1 MAAWK
6 DHWPLARRWAFLKRR
21 LLGLPQKPG
30 FMEVDFCPL
39 PEIVSNACGFWLGL
53 VVDPGLDLILATSIL
68 DEPPIVQDL
77 AEILSGAMECL
88 LPCGRF
94 RPEVVV
100 LRDNPEW
107 ERLFPYLNQV
117 DIEAVV
123 TEDLLHWDEK
133 ADELI
138 EWMKDR
144 WSTPSNVFIQTNEE
158 PTVAETLLELRLLA
172 SQFLFLEQPQKG

>member
-1 MAAWK
+1 MA
-6 DHWPLARRWAFLKRR
+6 KRKS
-21 LLGLPQKPG
+21 LLGLPQKPHS
-30 FMEVDFCPL
+30 MEVDFCPL
-39 PEIVSNACGFWLGL
+39 PDIVGDEYGFRLGL

-68 DEPPIVQDL
+68 NEPPIVQDL
-77 AEILSGAMECL
+77 AEILSNAMGCL

-107 ERLFPYLNQV
+107 ERLFPYLGQV
-117 DIEAVV
+117 GVEAVV
-123 TEDLLHWDEK
+123 TEDLLHWDAK

-138 EWMKDR
+138 EWMKWR

-172 SQFLFLEQPQKG
+172 SQFLFFEQPEKE